1 MTAAALRDAI
11 NCGKPFRLRSS
22 DGAVVDVPTRD
33 HAFLNPTG
41 RLVIVFTDDDG
52 ARLLDVARITALI
65 AGLMSV
71 SYIRA
76 RSLKMHEE
84 VPPRNSAQAGSLVA
98 LNRHCC
104 ELLQPL
110 ANCGMFEKG
119 QALVTAASS
128 CLNLNGQEPSRSE
141 NP

>member
-11 NCGKPFRLRSS
+11 NCGTPFRLRSS

-65 AGLMSV
+65 GA
-71 SYIRA
+71 
-76 RSLKMHEE
+76 
-84 VPPRNSAQAGSLVA
+84 
-98 LNRHCC
+98 
-104 ELLQPL
+104 
-110 ANCGMFEKG
+110 
-119 QALVTAASS
+119 
-128 CLNLNGQEPSRSE
+128 
-141 NP
+141 

>member
-65 AGLMSV
+65 A
-71 SYIRA
+71 A
-76 RSLKMHEE
+76 
-84 VPPRNSAQAGSLVA
+84 
-98 LNRHCC
+98 
-104 ELLQPL
+104 
-110 ANCGMFEKG
+110 
-119 QALVTAASS
+119 
-128 CLNLNGQEPSRSE
+128 
-141 NP
+141 